1 MNLLAVGTGGNAHP
15 TPPRCPADRLS
26 ARLGLVPRRNGE
38 VMNQMQLLVRLQRRP
53 SKSSVRLRLSFENV
67 VLARGGCVPLVWLT
81 LPDRLSLR

>member
-1 MNLLAVGTGGNAHP
+1 
-15 TPPRCPADRLS
+15 
-26 ARLGLVPRRNGE
+26 
-38 VMNQMQLLVRLQRRP
+38 MNQMQLLVRLQRRP